1 MGLYGD
7 HVLPRIIDVAC
18 GLKAGD
24 PLRERVCGGLEGDVV
39 EIGFGSGLN
48 VPFYPATVTRVAAI
62 EPADT
67 GWTLARKRVAASSVP
82 VERSGLDG
90 QSLPFE
96 DDTFDLA
103 LAQLVV
109 HFMKDPVAGLAEM
122 ARVTKPG
129 GIVAANV
136 WDHARGNGPVT
147 VFWTAVHTL
156 DPAEEHE
163 ATMPGI
169 REGHLAELFTQAG
182 LTPEETTL
190 SVDAHFES
198 FDDWW
203 IPYTKGVGPAGEYVK
218 KLDDAQREQLR
229 DAAARLLPEGPFD
242 LPAQAWCVS
251 ARV

>member
-1 MGLYGD
+1 MGRFSEPLAPKFVDQVGAAPGQRA
-7 HVLPRIIDVAC
+7 LDVGC
-18 GLKAGD
+18 GPGALTAALVDRLGAGQVSAVD
-24 PLRERVCGGLEGDVV
+24 PSES
-39 EIGFGSGLN
+39 F
-48 VPFYPATVTRVAAI
+48 VAA
-62 EPADT
+62 
-67 GWTLARKRVAASSVP
+67 LH
-82 VERSGLDG
+82 ERLPDVQVQSGTAEA
-90 QSLPFE
+90 LPFE

-147 VFWTAVHTL
+147 VFWTAVHTF
-156 DPAEEHE
+156 DSDEEHE

-190 SVDAHFES
+190 SVEAHFES

-203 IPYTKGVGPAGEYVK
+203 VPYTMGVGPAGEYVK